1 MCWAATIRSESD
13 TIHAEE
19 PCFTVEA
26 GFFCYDSSM
35 KKSHVLLIG
44 GGLAVLA
51 GLPGGTE
58 ITEYGIRSQKLADH
72 IRMAVLAD
80 LHGRRLSAAET
91 AQLRRMEPDLVL
103 LPGDLFDYYDRR
115 DDRVLQMIEELKDLP
130 MFYTTGNHELERGDE
145 EELKQQLRTHG
156 VHVLNDRAET
166 VVVRGAVIE
175 LGGYDCRWKEKDCS
189 AGAVNQMFHTG
200 HYRILMSHR
209 PHWISLYNA
218 VKCDLVISGHAHGGQ
233 WRIPFTQ
240 QGLCSPQQGIFP
252 KYTGGL
258 HHLHHSNLLI
268 SRGLSKTYHGI
279 PRLYNSPEI
288 VIVDL
293 LPSSAVA

>member
-1 MCWAATIRSESD
+1 
-13 TIHAEE
+13 
-19 PCFTVEA
+19 
-26 GFFCYDSSM
+26 M
-35 KKSHVLLIG
+35 KKSQVLLIG

-51 GLPGGTE
+51 GLPRRTE
-58 ITEYGIRSQKLADH
+58 VTEYSIQSEKLTDRIRL
-72 IRMAVLAD
+72 AVLAD
-80 LHGRRLSAAET
+80 LHGKALSSGDIQRLRSA
-91 AQLRRMEPDLVL
+91 EPDLVL

-115 DDRVLQMIEELKDLP
+115 DDRILKMVEELKDLP
-130 MFYTTGNHELERGDE
+130 LFYTTGNHELERGDE
-145 EELKQQLRTHG
+145 EELKQQLQMRG
-156 VHVLNDRAET
+156 VHVLSDRAET

-189 AGAVNQMFHTG
+189 ARAVNQMFHTG
-200 HYRILMSHR
+200 HYRVLMSHR

-233 WRIPFTQ
+233 WRIPFTG

-252 KYTGGL
+252 KYTGGI
-258 HHLHHSNLLI
+258 HRLHHSDLLI
-268 SRGLSKTYHGI
+268 SRGLSRTYHGI

-293 LPSSAVA
+293 LPGSAVA